1 MAKKKQTKVKEPIVE
16 EALVVEQP
24 KVEAPKIK
32 AKPKNTWEI
41 KDRIYYLRGSKKP
54 LSYSI
59 RTSNL
64 FWFDEEKG
72 YEREIKYCQN
82 QRTVFVDEMKGE
94 QRLEH
99 IVFRNGALFV
109 EKAKVTLQKFLSLY
123 HPNNGSL
130 FYEHKPVE
138 VAAHQIDRLEL
149 EADAILMARQIDIDK
164 AEAIMRVEKGSK
176 VSNMSSKELKRDLLL
191 FARNNPDLFLELA
204 NDGNVELRNFGIKAV
219 EEGILKL
226 SSDQRYFM
234 WGSTDRK
241 LMTVPFDEHPYTALA
256 HWFKTDEGMEIYA
269 NIEKRFN

>member
-16 EALVVEQP
+16 ETLVVEQP

-219 EEGILKL
+219 EAGLLKL
-226 SSDQRYFM
+226 SADNRTFN
-234 WGSTDRK
+234 WGSNNRK
-241 LMTVPFDEHPYTALA
+241 IMTVPFDEHPYSALA
-256 HWFKTDEGMEIYA
+256 AFFKTDEGLEIYK
-269 NIEKRFN
+269 NIEKRLQ